1 MKKRLP
7 LLISLILF
15 VLLSGSATYW
25 GMHLFKPKARPIAAP
40 PPPPQPEIPLEAAA
54 GLFGGKLVAQTV
66 ANFQLKGVI
75 ASLSGRSGTVM
86 VAVDGKPLRAYGVG
100 NEIMPGVKIE
110 AIFPKYVQISD
121 NGASK
126 RINLP
131 ENKGGGISSDAA
143 PPQPDPNASRM
154 TGPALPLPQPNVPG
168 VPQEPQQQQPGQPP
182 QPPQQ
187 GIVPPQPLQQPGVGP
202 NGEPL
207 NNEQFNKHNK

>member
-7 LLISLILF
+7 LLIS
-15 VLLSGSATYW
+15 VLLFIALSASATYW
-25 GMHLFKPKARPIAAP
+25 GMHLFKPKARPVVAP

-75 ASLSGRSGTVM
+75 ASPNGHGGTVV

-110 AIFPKYVQISD
+110 AIYPKYVQILD

-131 ENKGGGISSDAA
+131 ENKGGNISTDAA
-143 PPQPDPNASRM
+143 PPIPDPNASRM
-154 TGPALPLPQPNVPG
+154 TGPALPLPQPNAGVPG
-168 VPQEPQQQQPGQPP
+168 VPIEPPQQQQPG

-187 GIVPPQPLQQPGVGP
+187 GIVPPQPQEPGVGP

-207 NNEQFNKHNK
+207 SPEQFNKPTK